1 MRTVTLKPGRAKA
14 VWMGHPWVFAD
25 SVNTVE
31 AGAVGG
37 DWVRV
42 LDADGRAVGQGFF
55 SPGSVLTVR
64 LVTREAEEQFPAAVL
79 TSRIERAVALRQRL
93 FPDPERTNAYRLV
106 HSDGDGLPGLVVDRL
121 GDVLVA
127 QFGIK
132 ATYARR
138 DAISA
143 QLLELTGCTGL
154 VSRLA
159 GYEAI
164 EGIPEDASP
173 LVVGAA
179 PAEQLEIRE
188 GGLVLEAAPLA
199 GQKTGHYVDQRE
211 NRRLVG
217 ELAAGLDVLDLY
229 SGTGGFGLQCAVHG
243 AKHVTAVDTSA
254 RSLETARRNATRNG
268 VASTFEAQDGDARA
282 CLTALRGAK
291 RSFDLIVAD
300 PPNFFPRGSGA
311 RGKKGPERA
320 AMKAHR
326 ELNVRVL
333 SRVAPGGFLAT
344 FSCSARLEPVGFLEM
359 LRSASRECRR
369 DFRVLRELGAGADH
383 PVAHGLPE
391 GRYLTGFL
399 LQVD

>member
-1 MRTVTLKPGRAKA
+1 MHTVTLKPGRAKA

-25 SVNTVE
+25 SVDTVE
-31 AGAVGG
+31 SGAVGG

-55 SPGSVLTVR
+55 SPGSVITVR

-79 TSRIERAVALRQRL
+79 ATRIERAVALRQRL

-127 QFGIK
+127 QFGIN
-132 ATYARR
+132 ATHARR
-138 DAISA
+138 DVIAA
-143 QLLELTGCTGL
+143 QLLKLTGCTGL

-159 GYEAI
+159 GYETI
-164 EGIPEDASP
+164 EGIPADASP
-173 LVVGAA
+173 FVVGAA

-188 GGLVLEAAPLA
+188 EGLVLEAAPLA

-217 ELAAGLDVLDLY
+217 ELASGLDVLDLY

-268 VASTFEAQDGDARA
+268 VTSTFEAKDGDARA
-282 CLTALRGAK
+282 CLTALRADK
-291 RSFDLIVAD
+291 RTFDLVVAD
-300 PPNFFPRGSGA
+300 PPNFFPRASAA

-333 SRVAPGGFLAT
+333 SRVTPGGFLAT

-383 PVAHGLPE
+383 PVARGLPE